1 MEGVQTMFAK
11 FIDVIQTFLT
21 EPAILIGILV
31 GVGYALDKKTPIK
44 IITGMI
50 SAMVG
55 LMMVLFGGFQFSATF
70 KPLAKVIASD
80 EPVREGALFGVF
92 SGHVMLPT
100 DAMFICGPRSRGV
113 SMTLR
118 TTR

>member
-55 LMMVLFGGFQFSATF
+55 LMMVLFGAFNFQ
-70 KPLAKVIASD
+70 PLLNRWRKSL
-80 EPVREGALFGVF
+80 PVMNP
-92 SGHVMLPT
+92 SGKARCLACLADMLMLPT
-100 DAMFICGPRSRGV
+100 DAMFICGPRSRA
-113 SMTLR
+113 
-118 TTR
+118 

>member
-55 LMMVLFGGFQFSATF
+55 
-70 KPLAKVIASD
+70 
-80 EPVREGALFGVF
+80 
-92 SGHVMLPT
+92 
-100 DAMFICGPRSRGV
+100 
-113 SMTLR
+113 
-118 TTR
+118 

>member
-55 LMMVLFGGFQFSATF
+55 LMMVLFGGFHFQPLLNRLQRQSARLMACMDT
-70 KPLAKVIASD
+70 
-80 EPVREGALFGVF
+80 
-92 SGHVMLPT
+92 
-100 DAMFICGPRSRGV
+100 
-113 SMTLR
+113 
-118 TTR
+118 

>member
-70 KPLAKVIASD
+70 KTGCRGSQQSLWRAWILNGFIRHES
-80 EPVREGALFGVF
+80 R
-92 SGHVMLPT
+92 
-100 DAMFICGPRSRGV
+100 DANSAGR
-113 SMTLR
+113 
-118 TTR
+118 